1 MRWNIPNILTVLRLL
16 AAPGVP
22 LAYVL
27 FPSPMA
33 DWVALVL
40 FVGASFT
47 DFLDGY
53 LARKWNQISN
63 FGRMLDPIADK
74 VMVMIALLV
83 VVSFSQ
89 MDAFIL
95 IPVVVIFFREIFVS
109 GLREFLGA
117 DAGRL
122 QVTKLAKWKTTVQ
135 MVAIAA
141 ILLTN
146 MLGVYVSTNSFAM
159 EQTYAWQV
167 MMGEV
172 QDDSNLYVLYQSYVY
187 VGNTGVILIW
197 LAALL
202 TFITGF
208 DYFRKALPFL
218 KEET

>member
-1 MRWNIPNILTVLRLL
+1 ME
-16 AAPGVP
+16 
-22 LAYVL
+22 
-27 FPSPMA
+27 
-33 DWVALVL
+33 
-40 FVGASFT
+40 
-47 DFLDGY
+47 
-53 LARKWNQISN
+53 QISN

>member
-1 MRWNIPNILTVLRLL
+1 MRWNIPNILTVMRLL

-22 LAYVL
+22 LAYVF
-27 FPSPMA
+27 FPSPFA
-33 DWVALVL
+33 DWVALLL

-53 LARKWNQISN
+53 LARKWNQMSN

-74 VMVMIALLV
+74 VMVVIALLV

-95 IPVVVIFFREIFVS
+95 IPVVIILFREIFVS

-135 MVAIAA
+135 MVAIAT
-141 ILLTN
+141 ILLTH

-159 EQTYAWQV
+159 DQAYAWQV
-167 MMGEV
+167 MTGEV
-172 QDDSNLYVLYQSYVY
+172 QDDSDLYLIYQFYNY
-187 VGNTGVILIW
+187 VGNAGIILIW

-218 KEET
+218 REET